1 MISMSE
7 RTEIQEKRK
16 TLEKTVSQHCLVL
29 YNDDVNTFDHVI
41 NCLIRICSHELIQ
54 AEQCAWLVHQK
65 GRCKVKNGSVKA
77 LRAMC
82 KAVLENGLTA
92 QIE

>member
-1 MISMSE
+1 MSE
-7 RTEIQEKRK
+7 STEIQEKKK
-16 TLEKTVSQHCLVL
+16 TLEKKVSRHCLVL
-29 YNDDVNTFDHVI
+29 YNDDINTFDHVI

-54 AEQCAWLVHQK
+54 AEQCAWLVHEK
-65 GRCKVKNGSVKA
+65 GRCKVKNGSVNE

-82 KAVLENGLTA
+82 EALLENGLTA

>member
-1 MISMSE
+1 MIWNTKTEEKADSE
-7 RTEIQEKRK
+7 VLIDQDSGS
-16 TLEKTVSQHCLVL
+16 VIIL
-29 YNDDVNTFDHVI
+29 YNDDINTFDHVI

-82 KAVLENGLTA
+82 EALLENGLTA